1 MQTRAALWT
10 WPLLAAA
17 IYWGGSLF
25 SCSHAAALTG
35 DLQKAVRSATFEVVT
50 PKPQQDTLKYEKP
63 LPLELIPY
71 TERNDKYWSIGT
83 AFAIDNETFISAAH
97 VFLNS
102 LGSRLGTPALRDAT
116 GQVYPVDRIVKFS
129 LHQDFIVFT
138 LKTHPALAPLTVNR
152 EPKIDDAV
160 FAVGNALGE
169 GIVIRDGLFTSETA
183 EDQDGRWKWIRFSAA
198 ASPGNSG
205 GPLLDSQGRVIG
217 IVIGKSDNENL
228 NYAFP
233 IGRMIDAPAQLGTI
247 DTRWLQRMPYM
258 TAATTVTWKQ
268 EFDLP
273 KSHADFSKTYL
284 AALAA
289 ANASARKKFFDSNA
303 ATIFPKG
310 VGAKKLFAT
319 VQDAPFP
326 RLIAQRKD
334 DSWHLQ
340 EAEEIETTDLGDEGF
355 VRVGHAAGVGLV
367 QVRVPGNVI
376 DAEFYREPA
385 QSIDLALKAM
395 RILRPVGADH
405 VRVTSM
411 GPALTDKV
419 WQDAHG
425 RRWQVRRWA
434 LDFMNS
440 DLLALMLPVPN
451 GYIALIDTASAGTN
465 EINVEQLKL
474 LANQTYASYVG
485 SIKQWQVFL
494 AQKDLRPMLF
504 DRIKVDY
511 ATARGLTYESP
522 RFSLAIP
529 PSALA
534 MGEHS
539 RLALRMTFLL
549 DNDKLVWDVGGV
561 GISEDEQ
568 ENNFVMALRQSK
580 PATDAEKEI
589 EQHWDRLRTRR
600 APFNS
605 LPMPDP
611 DRKSFWIATAIGA
624 QHGATNEPEA
634 NAAVLYEVTY
644 STEADLLP
652 RDLEERQRL
661 ILRGARVLER

>member
-1 MQTRAALWT
+1 MYCLALIATTAQAA
-10 WPLLAAA
+10 
-17 IYWGGSLF
+17 S
-25 SCSHAAALTG
+25 LTG
-35 DLQKAVRSATFEVVT
+35 DLQKAVRGATFEVVT

-102 LGSRLGTPALRDAT
+102 IGSRLGTPALRDSSGA
-116 GQVYPVDRIVKFS
+116 VYPVDRIVKFS

-138 LKTHPALAPLTVNR
+138 LKTRPALAPLTVNR
-152 EPKIDDAV
+152 EPKIDDSV

-205 GPLLDSQGRVIG
+205 GPLLDTQGRVIG

-233 IGRMIDAPAQLGTI
+233 IARLIDASDKLATI
-247 DTRWLQRMPYM
+247 DTRWLQRLPYM

-268 EFDLP
+268 DFDLP
-273 KSHADFSKTYL
+273 KAYADFAKTYL
-284 AALAA
+284 AALAT
-289 ANASARKKFFDSNA
+289 ANDNAVKSFLASNS
-303 ATIFPKG
+303 ATIFPQG
-310 VGAKKLFAT
+310 PGAKKLLTT
-319 VQDAPFP
+319 VHDAHFP

-334 DSWHLQ
+334 NAWHLQ
-340 EAEEIETTDLGDEGF
+340 EAEDIETTDLGDEGF
-355 VRVGHAAGVGLV
+355 VRVGHAAGTGLA
-367 QVRVPGNVI
+367 QVRVPGDVI
-376 DAEFYREPA
+376 DAKFYREPA
-385 QSIDLALKAM
+385 LSIDVALKAM
-395 RILRPVGADH
+395 RITRPVGADQ

-411 GPALTDKV
+411 GPALSDKV

-440 DLLALMLPVPN
+440 DLLALMLPMPN
-451 GYIALIDTASAGTN
+451 GYVALVDTASAGTD
-465 EINVEQLKL
+465 EINIEQLKL
-474 LANQTYASYVG
+474 LANQTYVSYAG
-485 SIKQWQVFL
+485 SIQQWRIFL
-494 AQKDLRPMLF
+494 AQKDLRPALF
-504 DRIKVDY
+504 DTIKLDY
-511 ATARGLTYESP
+511 NATRGLTYESK

-529 PSALA
+529 PGALA

-539 RLALRMTFLL
+539 RLTLRTAFFI
-549 DNDKLVWDVGGV
+549 DKEKLAWDVGGL

-568 ENNFVMALRQSK
+568 ENTFVMATRQAK
-580 PATDAEKEI
+580 PPADADKEV
-589 EQHWDRLRTRR
+589 EQRWDRLRSRR
-600 APFNS
+600 SPFNS

-624 QHGATNEPEA
+624 QRGTTNEPDA
-634 NAAVLYEVTY
+634 NSSVLYEITY

-661 ILRGARVLER
+661 VLRGSRVLER